1 MAWDDICLLPRLR
14 EISLAVRVVQD
25 MQKDSAFS
33 LRSQTG
39 GPSGPCALDEIN
51 AESFLNTEWVLTTS
65 SGAGFVQ
72 FEQVMELTL
81 VVE

>member
-1 MAWDDICLLPRLR
+1 M
-14 EISLAVRVVQD
+14 
-25 MQKDSAFS
+25 
-33 LRSQTG
+33 
-39 GPSGPCALDEIN
+39 PSGPCALDEIN

-81 VVE
+81 KSGGIKRQEGAHRRKEGLIDGVCKVAG